1 MLSLCST
8 AQLIVLSLCAAANLA
23 PVKCIYSVHGCDATP
38 APLLQVADLL
48 QLCAWLEEEVDS
60 LGDQLEQEQED
71 KARQLV
77 CFIPIS
83 FAVHYPFL
91 SANTCTTSSSTLW
104 QFESV

>member
-1 MLSLCST
+1 MAVTLLLLLCCRLPICCS
-8 AQLIVLSLCAAANLA
+8 CA
-23 PVKCIYSVHGCDATP
+23 HG
-38 APLLQVADLL
+38 
-48 QLCAWLEEEVDS
+48 LEEEVDS